1 MVPDDEAINNV
12 PSDIMTEAKKAVSK
26 SQLGAGFHD

>member
-12 PSDIMTEAKKAVSK
+12 PPDIMTEAKKAVSK